1 MVTKYNRGYSNYAL
15 VAGFTEIGETLEE
28 TVEREV
34 MEEVGLKV
42 KNIKYYKSQPWGIAD
57 DILAGFYCQL
67 DGSDEI
73 TRDEEELKIDQEF
86 ENNIFYEE
94 FQRVSEGKNII
105 NLKKLLKMDVSNE
118 TGDFKINLCHI
129 PTLYFLDSDKD
140 GLFTKKDFLN
150 LSKIAEEKE
159 KKYKR
164 YEFTSQLQAHFTLLM
179 SKKVCSEQGEAE
191 FVSWLIKLVTGGLP
205 STPPKEIRLNMLIG
219 LF

>member
-73 TRDEEELKIDQEF
+73 TRDEEELKIAKWVSKDEVELQPDDYSLTNEMMTNF
-86 ENNIFYEE
+86 KNGMKIF
-94 FQRVSEGKNII
+94 
-105 NLKKLLKMDVSNE
+105 
-118 TGDFKINLCHI
+118 
-129 PTLYFLDSDKD
+129 
-140 GLFTKKDFLN
+140 
-150 LSKIAEEKE
+150 
-159 KKYKR
+159 
-164 YEFTSQLQAHFTLLM
+164 
-179 SKKVCSEQGEAE
+179 
-191 FVSWLIKLVTGGLP
+191 
-205 STPPKEIRLNMLIG
+205 
-219 LF
+219 